1 MTKSWSYVYLGDHRD
16 STNSSKMERLIAMT
30 GALPE
35 DSKQRRILT
44 NTMVDGLWD
53 SLQHPPLSYLGD
65 KYQYRTADGSFNNTI
80 NPSMGAAGQPYA
92 KSVRSEKKLHGCP
105 PDPGLLFDLLMAR
118 DDATFKENPAGI
130 SSMLFY
136 HATIIIHDIF
146 RTNRADDTI
155 SDTSSYLDLAP
166 LYGSS
171 VADQMKVRTGYRGQL
186 HPDTF
191 HEKRLIAQPP
201 GVNVILVMYSRFHNY
216 VAEILLKINEKNR
229 FSIPSKDISED
240 ERVEQEKKLDE
251 DLFQTARLIV
261 GGMYINICL
270 HDYLRGLTNTHHSN
284 SSWTLDPRVEIEKA
298 FLSDGTPRGMGNQV
312 SAEFNLLYRF
322 HSVISKRDEEW
333 LNVFLAQEVFPK
345 IGKPLEKLTPKELIE
360 GLLSFE
366 SKIPVEPRERTFAG
380 LKRDSKTGK
389 FNDASLVGILKESM
403 EDPAG
408 LFGSRMVP
416 KALRVVE
423 ILGILQSRK
432 WYALSISI
440 VTIVLTTT
448 QGSCFTQRIP
458 SFFWTQAP

>member
-1 MTKSWSYVYLGDHRD
+1 
-16 STNSSKMERLIAMT
+16 MERLIAMT
-30 GALPE
+30 GSLPE
-35 DSKQRRILT
+35 SSKQRRILT
-44 NTMVDGLWD
+44 NKMIDGLWD
-53 SLQHPPLSYLGD
+53 SLQHPPLSYLGE
-65 KYQYRTADGSFNNTI
+65 KYQYRSADGSYNNPI
-80 NPSMGAAGQPYA
+80 NPNMGAAGQPYA

-118 DDATFKENPAGI
+118 DDKTFKENPAGI

-146 RTNRADDTI
+146 RTNRADDNI

-171 VADQMKVRTGYRGQL
+171 LADQMKVRTGSRGML

-216 VAEILLKINEKNR
+216 VAEVLLKINEKNR
-229 FSIPSKDISED
+229 FPAPPKDISES
-240 ERVEQEKKLDE
+240 ERIELEKKLDE

-261 GGMYINICL
+261 GGLYINISL

-284 SSWTLDPRVEIEKA
+284 SSWTLDPRVEIDKA
-298 FLSDGTPRGMGNQV
+298 FLNDGTPRGMGNQV

-333 LNVFLAQEVFPK
+333 LNVFLDHEVFPK

-360 GLLSFE
+360 GLLAFE

-380 LKRDSKTGK
+380 LKRDAKSGR
-389 FNDASLVGILKESM
+389 FDDASLVQILQESI

-408 LFGSRMVP
+408 LFGPRMVP

-423 ILGILQSRK
+423 VLGILQSRK
-432 WYALSISI
+432 WYVQYKSTSD
-440 VTIVLTTT
+440 
-448 QGSCFTQRIP
+448 QNSN
-458 SFFWTQAP
+458 